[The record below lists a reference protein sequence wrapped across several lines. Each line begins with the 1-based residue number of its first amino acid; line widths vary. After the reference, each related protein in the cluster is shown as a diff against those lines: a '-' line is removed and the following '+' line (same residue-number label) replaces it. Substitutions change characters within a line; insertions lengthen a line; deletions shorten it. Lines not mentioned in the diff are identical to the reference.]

1 MSNTKSKEREKII
14 KAALQRYSEGMSTE
28 EEREILIE
36 SMKRYREEAKK
47 RGRGIPYNALIL
59 RYFVDNPQ
67 TFSQVAARL
76 LCTRRTVFKYLVSGY
91 YFLAPHIFGID
102 GIYLVAPDDK
112 PEEHDKQRR
121 NYANTKQLL
130 ENYRT
135 LRSYIQGNNID
146 VGPETRNPLEI
157 LEGSDG
163 FTLSD
168 DILSFEMIKQHQQ
181 RTKIIL
187 DYIDNAVLEYRSSCE
202 RAGTE
207 DAQRRYRI
215 FMAYYLDKEA
225 LPIDQIME
233 REHVKQRTVY
243 RDIKKA
249 IGKLACR
256 IYTPRQHDQEKRG
269 GEEDGVLSNCRI

>member
-1 MSNTKSKEREKII
+1 MSNAKSKERKKII

-36 SMKRYREEAKK
+36 AMRRYREEAKK
-47 RGRGIPYNALIL
+47 RGKGIPYNALIL
-59 RYFVDNPQ
+59 RYFADNPQ
-67 TFSQVAARL
+67 TFSQIAARL
-76 LCTRRTVFKYLVSGY
+76 LCTRRTVFKYLITGY

-102 GIYLVAPDDK
+102 GVYLVAPDDRLK
-112 PEEHDKQRR
+112 EHDKQRR

-130 ENYRT
+130 ENYRI
-135 LRSYIQGNNID
+135 LRSYIQEID
-146 VGPETRNPLEI
+146 LEVEPEAWNPLEI

-168 DILSFEMIKQHQQ
+168 NKLSFEMIKQNQL

-187 DYIDNAVLEYRSSCE
+187 DYIDNAVWEYRSSCE

-215 FMAYYLDKEA
+215 FMAYFLDKEA

-233 REHVKQRTVY
+233 REQVKQRTVY

-256 IYTPRQHDQEKRG
+256 IYTPRQHDQAERG
-269 GEEDGVLSNCRI
+269 GEEDDVLSDSRI